1 MRERINVRG
10 RVRHEDLSRWHRAV
24 NLYAF
29 TRGIQPLENAFP
41 IATDGKIFSLLDD
54 KTSFTDQSTRAD
66 MEDLDAYFQGI
77 VIKANNIGISGVAQD
92 DGIALHRAC

>member
-10 RVRHEDLSRWHRAV
+10 GVRHEDLSWWHRAV
-24 NLYAF
+24 NLYPL

-41 IATDGKIFSLLDD
+41 IATDGKVFCLLDD

-66 MEDLDAYFQGI
+66 VEDLDAYFQGI
-77 VIKANNIGISGVAQD
+77 VMKANNIGISGVAED